1 MPSGPIPR
9 PPDFRKTA
17 PAPAPLV
24 WRAASVAIDLSTL
37 NPQQRAAV
45 LQTEGPLLVLAGAG
59 SGKTRVIAHR
69 VVHLMDKGVAPRS
82 ILAVTFTNKAAAEM
96 KERIVKLAAGGD
108 VKAGAQRCRGLT
120 VSTFHAF
127 GVRVLRREHHH
138 LELPAKFAIF
148 DSGDQASLVKRILR
162 DINVEDRR
170 FDVPRLISIL
180 SRRRSGQKAQKSV
193 TPTSPDDGDALAHG
207 QDPEYE
213 LLADELL
220 PRYELGLKAMGAVDF
235 DDLLL
240 LPLRLF
246 KARPD
251 ILTNYQGRYRYLLV
265 DEYQDTNQTQLE
277 LLELLAGMR
286 RNLCVVGDDDQSIY
300 AWRGAQVENILSF
313 DKRFPGC
320 VEIFLEQ
327 NYRSTGNVLDAANA
341 VIGKN
346 SERKP
351 KRLWTERGRG
361 SNIRVVVAPDDEGE
375 ARWVADEIV
384 RLAFEEKIPRHE
396 IAVLYRTNAQA
407 KPLEET
413 LRLAGIPYRVVG
425 GTSLFD
431 RKEVRDLLAYL
442 RAAMNPRDEV
452 SLLRIINVPAR
463 GIGDQT
469 VAKAQELARKRRLPL
484 FEVLRRADSLPELEQ
499 ARERVLA
506 FARLLE
512 KFGPR
517 LSRKG
522 FGEAA
527 RALVEEVGLF
537 DEARRGAQSGPAQA
551 RRIEAVEGL
560 LRQVAEYEKRQ
571 EQKAAERLLELA
583 ALAQQ
588 QCADARGEAGA
599 SVDAGAYA
607 QSDVAEGGAPASDV
621 LHANDRGE
629 GDAWHANDS
638 QALAGA
644 DPAASR
650 GNAAPEES
658 AGARADVGEEVP
670 VSREAAAVQL
680 AWDALES
687 RPGLAAPA
695 LARAP
700 LLESA
705 PAAPEPFRLEG
716 ADPLALA
723 EDGEIDEELKAGLSG
738 YLLRLALDQR
748 EAAEEGGDAVTLMT
762 LHGAKGLEWRAVILC
777 GLEEGLLP
785 HSGRGFDDGTDAPQA
800 DGAMNLDEERRL
812 AYVGITRARERLA
825 LTRCR
830 ERIKRGKPQ
839 PRTPSRFLEDIPPEL
854 LDIIDLAG
862 PPAEGS
868 KEIQQV
874 KATNF
879 FAAMSA
885 LLAGRDENGD
895 EKAK

>member
-1 MPSGPIPR
+1 M
-9 PPDFRKTA
+9 
-17 PAPAPLV
+17 
-24 WRAASVAIDLSTL
+24 AIDLSLL

-96 KERIVKLAAGGD
+96 KERIVKLAADGD

-127 GVRVLRREHHH
+127 GVRVLRKEHHH

-148 DSGDQASLVKRILR
+148 DSGDQASLVKRLLR

-180 SRRRSGQKAQKSV
+180 SRRRSGTKAQKSV

-246 KARPD
+246 KSRPD
-251 ILTNYQGRYRYLLV
+251 LLTNYQGRYRYLLV

-346 SERKP
+346 SARKA

-469 VAKAQELARKRRLPL
+469 VARAQELARKKRLPL
-484 FEVLRRADSLPELEQ
+484 FEVLRRADSFPELEQ
-499 ARERVLA
+499 AKERVVA

-537 DEARRGAQSGPAQA
+537 DEAKRGAQSGPAQA

-560 LRQVAEYEKRQ
+560 LRQLAEYEKRQ

-583 ALAQQ
+583 ALAQEQ
-588 QCADARGEAGA
+588 RADALGEADAFG
-599 SVDAGAYA
+599 DAGAHT
-607 QSDVAEGGAPASDV
+607 QSDAAEGGASDV
-621 LHANDRGE
+621 LHANDRAG
-629 GDAWHANDS
+629 GDLLHANNRGGANMWHAIDS
-638 QALAGA
+638 AADASAGE
-644 DPAASR
+644 
-650 GNAAPEES
+650 APGSAPPGES
-658 AGARADVGEEVP
+658 AERAHDEPDVAL
-670 VSREAAAVQL
+670 SREAVAAVQL
-680 AWDALES
+680 AWEALES
-687 RPGLAAPA
+687 RPGGAAPA

-700 LLESA
+700 LLERT
-705 PAAPEPFRLEG
+705 PAAPEPFRLDG
-716 ADPLALA
+716 NDPLALA
-723 EDGEIDEELKAGLSG
+723 EAGEIDEELKAGLSG

-785 HSGRGFDDGTDAPQA
+785 HSGRGFDDGGDGPQA
-800 DGAMNLDEERRL
+800 DGVMNLDEERRL

-825 LTRCR
+825 ITRCR

-839 PRTPSRFLEDIPPEL
+839 PRTPSRFLEDIPTEL
-854 LDIIDLAG
+854 LDVIDLAG
-862 PPAEGS
+862 PPVEGS

-885 LLAGRDENGD
+885 LLAGRDEKGD
-895 EKAK
+895 EKAT